1 MAKKKGGGGKKGG
14 GKKGGKKGASSPKL
28 VPEPP
33 PPPPRPPTPPPRD
46 PELPTHIKEAAE
58 KGDLQTVCSWIDS
71 PETWG
76 HPDAMWLDG
85 NPRGTTMLMAASVG
99 GKLKVVVA
107 LIDRGANLDAQ
118 DVNGDTALCL
128 AARKRMC
135 GYGNHEGSDKCV
147 RFLLEKGA
155 DANIINNQRVSARAF
170 INPAFNAAAYMAR
183 RVPRP
188 RTAPVL
194 SLGSLT
200 PHYRR
205 APSRRV
211 FPDPGD
217 GSYSA
222 PVSPAQAWPPHL
234 PGRFDPAATR

>member
-1 MAKKKGGGGKKGG
+1 MARSLVCLMLVFAPIGFAARMSMHAAAEDGQVAPLKAAIDGRYDAYEDEWKRPDINGKNKKG
-14 GKKGGKKGASSPKL
+14 
-28 VPEPP
+28 
-33 PPPPRPPTPPPRD
+33 
-46 PELPTHIKEAAE
+46 H
-58 KGDLQTVCSWIDS
+58 
-71 PETWG
+71 
-76 HPDAMWLDG
+76 
-85 NPRGTTMLMAASVG
+85 
-99 GKLKVVVA
+99 VA
-107 LIDRGANLDAQ
+107 LH
-118 DVNGDTALCL
+118 L
-128 AARKRMC
+128 AACNKK
-135 GYGNHEGSDKCV
+135 SDDQPVKA
-147 RFLLEKGA
+147 LLEKGA